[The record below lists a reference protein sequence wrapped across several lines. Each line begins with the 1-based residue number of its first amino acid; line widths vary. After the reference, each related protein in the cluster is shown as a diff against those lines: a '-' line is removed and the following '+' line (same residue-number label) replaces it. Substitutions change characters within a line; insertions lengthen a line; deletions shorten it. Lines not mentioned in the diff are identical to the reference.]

1 MPISTSA
8 QISFPLD
15 IPQVDVLATRQRR
28 DGKFIITVES
38 HQETVKCGVCQQSIP
53 CNYGQGQEIQLRHTS
68 TLLSTGFADIRARN
82 LHCHPAPPGTMPD
95 LFAPSNNHTRTEL
108 V

>member
-15 IPQVDVLATRQRR
+15 IPQVAVLATQQTR

-38 HQETVKCGVCQQSIP
+38 RRETTICGVCNQQIP
-53 CNYGQGQEIQLRHTS
+53 CNYRYGQEIQLLHLPILGRGLSQPLPDNRPSFRHMQGAT
-68 TLLSTGFADIRARN
+68 TN
-82 LHCHPAPPGTMPD
+82 
-95 LFAPSNNHTRTEL
+95 
-108 V
+108 